1 MVVSLQNLIASNPR
15 KESPKVQGILYDLDS
30 FWRRRRVPKPNLKRL
45 SFFQQSSGLIF
56 KEEELTKMLLET
68 DCIKF
73 PTKSNTQ
80 IMVILY
86 FYFNKHLNTQKD
98 STISVNVCWD
108 QIFTKAKVTNFLHL
122 LYNNLINTLITLFL
136 LVWISTVK
144 RYVLWKIS

>member
-1 MVVSLQNLIASNPR
+1 
-15 KESPKVQGILYDLDS
+15 
-30 FWRRRRVPKPNLKRL
+30 
-45 SFFQQSSGLIF
+45 
-56 KEEELTKMLLET
+56 MLLET

-73 PTKSNTQ
+73 PTKSNTP

-98 STISVNVCWD
+98 RTFSVNVCWD

-136 LVWISTVK
+136 LVQISTVK
-144 RYVLWKIS
+144 RYVL

>member
-1 MVVSLQNLIASNPR
+1 
-15 KESPKVQGILYDLDS
+15 
-30 FWRRRRVPKPNLKRL
+30 
-45 SFFQQSSGLIF
+45 
-56 KEEELTKMLLET
+56 MLLET

-73 PTKSNTQ
+73 PTKSNTP
-80 IMVILY
+80 INVILY

-98 STISVNVCWD
+98 RTFSVNVCWD

-144 RYVLWKIS
+144 RYVL

>member
-1 MVVSLQNLIASNPR
+1 
-15 KESPKVQGILYDLDS
+15 
-30 FWRRRRVPKPNLKRL
+30 
-45 SFFQQSSGLIF
+45 
-56 KEEELTKMLLET
+56 MLLET

-73 PTKSNTQ
+73 PTKSNTP

-98 STISVNVCWD
+98 RTFSVNVCWD

-144 RYVLWKIS
+144 RYVLWKNLIISVQTILTQKCHLFIHIEHINRFFLLLKFLLNETILIFIWW